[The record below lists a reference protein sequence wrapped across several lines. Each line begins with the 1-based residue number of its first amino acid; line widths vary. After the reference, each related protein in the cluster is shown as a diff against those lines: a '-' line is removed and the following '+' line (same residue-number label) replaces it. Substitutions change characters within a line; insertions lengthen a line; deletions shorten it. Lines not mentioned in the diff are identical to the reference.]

1 MRFSRLALLGSA
13 FALGVSIV
21 TLFHPGAAAAQGA
34 SSPTLQQLQALI
46 ANQQQSANLAKN
58 DPVTYGWDLFF
69 YTNWPALTDPNHRGQ
84 PDPKKKFGA
93 GPVVWETWKNTS
105 ETYLCNGHSPAP
117 WNTKEPI
124 PPPLCPPS
132 TATIPAPQ
140 PSDSGNLWQDMT
152 GNSEVDGFPAK
163 DSANEDILYE
173 IRMDKSVVDYVVA
186 RTLYNLDGQIKY
198 AATKGALNFDWTAME
213 VKASWRWLDTTTQG
227 CTAQDYFT
235 ANALWAEKDASGKFV
250 KWRTGLMGL
259 TGLHILTKALP
270 QWVWI
275 TFEQVNNEKCTQVK
289 RLEPIPGNIAAVN
302 AQMQKALAG
311 TKWANYEL
319 VGVQIAATDGGKPVV
334 LANTQIETAFQS
346 RSSCLTCHAI
356 ANIATHKPAKPED
369 DLRKSFVQRTP
380 PVSPPYYIGDPPG
393 LAPWVGQDFV
403 WSLRRAVWFQ
413 K

>member
-1 MRFSRLALLGSA
+1 MGFRRLVVVVVAL
-13 FALGVSIV
+13 ALGVLIV
-21 TLFHPGAAAAQGA
+21 ALSHPGAVAAQGE
-34 SSPTLQQLQALI
+34 SIPTLQQLEALI
-46 ANQQQSANLAKN
+46 GSQQQSANLAKS

-69 YTNWPALTDPNHRGQ
+69 YTSWTALTGPTHRGQ
-84 PDPKKKFGA
+84 PDPKKKFGT

-105 ETYLCNGHSPAP
+105 ETYLCNGHAPAK
-117 WNTKEPI
+117 WNTAEPI

-132 TATIPAPQ
+132 TATISPPQ

-163 DSANEDILYE
+163 DNQNEDLLYE
-173 IRMDKSVVDYVVA
+173 IRTDKSSFDYVVK

-213 VKASWRWLDTTTQG
+213 VKASWRWLDTTQAG
-227 CTAQDYFT
+227 CTAADYFT
-235 ANALWAEKDASGKFV
+235 ANALWAEKDSNGKFV
-250 KWRTGLMGL
+250 KWRSGLMGL
-259 TGLHILTKALP
+259 TGLHIITKALP

-275 TFEQVNNEKCTQVK
+275 TFEQVNNMKCTQVE
-289 RLEPIPGNIAAVN
+289 RRDPIPQNIATVN

-319 VGVQIAATDGGKPVV
+319 VGVQTAAMDGTTPVL
-334 LANTQIETAFQS
+334 LANTQIETLFQS

-356 ANIATHKPAKPED
+356 ANIATHKPTKPED

-380 PVSPPYYIGDPPG
+380 PVSPPYYIGDPPS

>member
-1 MRFSRLALLGSA
+1 MAFPRLVLAVSALAAA
-13 FALGVSIV
+13 FIVALS
-21 TLFHPGAAAAQGA
+21 HPGAVAAQGTSIPA
-34 SSPTLQQLQALI
+34 LKQLQALI
-46 ANQQQSANLAKN
+46 SSQQESAKLANS
-58 DPVTYGWDLFF
+58 DPITYAWDLFF

-84 PDPKKKFGA
+84 PDPKKAFGKT

-105 ETYLCNGHSPAP
+105 ETFLCTGLAPAV
-117 WNTKEPI
+117 WTTREPI

-132 TATIPAPQ
+132 TAAIPKPQ
-140 PSDSGNLWQDMT
+140 PSDSGKLWQDMT

-163 DSANEDILYE
+163 DNTGQDILYQ
-173 IRMDKSVVDYVVA
+173 IRMDKSTFDYVVA
-186 RTLYNLDGQIKY
+186 GALYNIEGQIQY

-213 VKASWRWLDTTTQG
+213 VKSSWRWLDTTDAG

-250 KWRTGLMGL
+250 RWRTGLMGL

-275 TFEQVNNEKCTQVK
+275 TFEQVNNLKCTKVD
-289 RLEPIPGNIAAVN
+289 RMFPIPQNVATVN

-319 VGVQIAATDGGKPVV
+319 VGVQTAAMDGSKPVL
-334 LANTQIETAFQS
+334 LANTQLETAFQS

-356 ANIATHKPAKPED
+356 ASVATQKPQPAD
-369 DLRKSFVQRTP
+369 DLRKSFLQRTP
-380 PVSPPYYIGDPPG
+380 PVSPPYYIGDPPA
-393 LAPWVGQDFV
+393 LAPFVGQDFV
-403 WSLRRAVWFQ
+403 WSLRRAAWFQ